1 MKAIKRPY
9 EVRQLLVCTNARDP
23 STGKSSCG
31 QNGAQPILEYLK
43 KTVKERGLKGKVIVT
58 KTGCLD
64 ICPDDGCI
72 VGFQPEAEF
81 FRVACTIEEADA
93 VLTRLTAGL

>member
-1 MKAIKRPY
+1 MKAVKRPY
-9 EVRQLLVCTNARDP
+9 ELRQLLICTNARDP

-64 ICPDDGCI
+64 ICPEHGCI
-72 VGFQPEAEF
+72 VGFQPESEF
-81 FRVACTIEEADA
+81 FHAECTIEEADA
-93 VLTRLTAGL
+93 LLARLTAGL